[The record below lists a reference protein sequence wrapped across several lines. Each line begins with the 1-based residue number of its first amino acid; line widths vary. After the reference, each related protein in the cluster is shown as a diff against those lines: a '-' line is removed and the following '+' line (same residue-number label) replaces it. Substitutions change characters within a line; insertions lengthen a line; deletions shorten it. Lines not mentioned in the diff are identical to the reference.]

1 MDTVISPTGRAAAA
15 SGPRS
20 HAAGEQAHLCK
31 GDRAAVPSSHAA
43 GASEQRWHGGT
54 GAAAAA
60 AEADSEPGSGA
71 AGASRSGAAEGTA
84 AAGGSRAGQEGAEQE
99 GSDTEM
105 PDAPGA
111 WKAPEGAE
119 GSKTRTPRQARSR
132 QATASQ
138 QVGAALTLP
147 CCTVSGSSLPAQL
160 GCPPGAKRAKS
171 RPPSEALAGMRWVD
185 DARLIVHHTGDL
197 NNETFCQTCCCS
209 RGG

>member
-43 GASEQRWHGGT
+43 GANEQRWHGGT

-60 AEADSEPGSGA
+60 AQAHSEPGSGA

-105 PDAPGA
+105 LDAAGE
-111 WKAPEGAE
+111 WKAPEGASLEPSLQQHSQEGAE
-119 GSKTRTPRQARSR
+119 GSKTRTARQARSR
-132 QATASQ
+132 QGPASQ

-147 CCTVSGSSLPAQL
+147 CCTVSSSLPAQL

-171 RPPSEALAGMRWVD
+171 RPPSEALAGMRWV
-185 DARLIVHHTGDL
+185 R
-197 NNETFCQTCCCS
+197 
-209 RGG
+209 